1 MSVNNITITGNVIE
15 DENLG
20 LTSLATDTDDAAN
33 PDDNVVLLTFQNN
46 ISTSLGDRLT
56 ALGIYPAETTNPGTT
71 QAAIGI
77 SEDTNIVSTADT
89 NLIFSDIN
97 GAALVGVDSGFKA
110 IDGKEIF
117 LYSDSSN
124 PDIVLGREGSSGG
137 ADPNGTVAFALLL
150 QPTAS
155 GATIWV
161 VQYEALTNPQNG
173 GEDVNTLTLKDLV
186 YVTGSTTTSSSF
198 LIGTKKPGQNYWL
211 PFTSSSG
218 TSTVLVTGLDAS
230 AASPDTVNTSSVG
243 DGSNSQAITP
253 GGALRFDFVTT
264 TGYSTTTN
272 TKDKTFLTDSSL
284 SISTF
289 IEGTGASFDI
299 SQVTPTGKTI
309 NVKIIAQN
317 ESAGT
322 FGSGLGS
329 YTDTAANT
337 VPLTEIKVWTGGI
350 NGTLIADSARAPS
363 LNHGITFGGTA
374 GAPDGTVNNLAVNE
388 TIQILTGSTLFDQ
401 FVVENNNPPK
411 GAGFDILNVTQTQS
425 STSTDHTEVGSH
437 IIFED
442 SVPTASINVVAKTV
456 YEDGLVALD
465 DPTSAT
471 TANGSVTTLFNPGV
485 DTPLTYKLSSDYS
498 SLTSQNLVSGG
509 TPLAYVV
516 SSDGTTLT
524 ATKGS
529 GGPTVFT
536 LTLDTSGTWNFT
548 LSASVDHA
556 PGADDS
562 KQTTIDFGGLVLATD
577 ADGSQAT
584 AALAALAVTVVDDVP
599 ENFTPVPIA
608 SADNI
613 QDAAGST
620 ATKNLTGG
628 ATDPYPTLNIDNHA
642 GADGFGALTFTGT
655 NGSQLTGQLDSGA
668 TGTPLTTADGSA
680 IYLFGFG
687 TGTLTATTDST
698 GVNAA
703 DNVFTITTDPANNQ
717 YTFDMLQAIGNGS
730 RTLFSDFADVP
741 AGDYAWFSL
750 PFNPTTKQPVTPGK
764 SVVFTGKTAGT
775 DTVNPS
781 SIGTG
786 TDAQSVKDGNAIR
799 IDFVN
804 DVHSINTTN
813 DLKSL
818 GTLGYAGH
826 YEVNDSGF
834 TLAQVNGSGGPNAAV
849 DIRLDAYDIAQ
860 GPLAVGGPFPTDSGQ
875 DAITEVKL
883 VTFDS
888 SGNETVLGD
897 FKEDSLGGGAVT
909 KSITAAGKTEA
920 VTVNF
925 GPTGDGSGADVEGL
939 KYIPG
944 VYILATTADG
954 FDRLVATNVD
964 TTYNNAN
971 HSFDVGAVSAGT
983 FVAGT
988 DVNMAFNLALQDYDA
1003 FSSGANLQSGN
1014 LIEASTGTLN
1024 IKLTAPTV

>member
-1 MSVNNITITGNVIE
+1 MSITIFGKVIE

-20 LTSLATDTDDAAN
+20 LTTLATDSDATDS
-33 PDDNVVLLTFQNN
+33 DDNVTLSTFQTN
-46 ISTSLGDRLT
+46 ISSSLGDRLT
-56 ALGIYPAETTNPGTT
+56 ALGIYPDTTTASGTT
-71 QAAIGI
+71 KAIGI
-77 SEDTNIVSTADT
+77 SEDTTIVSTTDQ
-89 NLIFSDIN
+89 NLKFTDSS
-97 GAALVGVDSGFKA
+97 GLALNGVDTGFKA

-124 PDIVLGREGSSGG
+124 PDIVLGRELNST
-137 ADPNGTVAFALLL
+137 GTVAFALLL
-150 QPTAS
+150 QPTS
-155 GATIWV
+155 NGATIWV
-161 VQYEALTNPQNG
+161 VQYEALTNTNPAA
-173 GEDVNTLTLKDLV
+173 GEDANTLNLSDHV
-186 YVTGSTTTSSSF
+186 YVSGSSSSTTTTSF
-198 LIGTKKPGQNYWL
+198 NIGTKKPGQNYWL
-211 PFTSSSG
+211 SFTSSSDV
-218 TSTVLVTGLDAS
+218 TAKVLMTGLDAS
-230 AASPDTVNTSSVG
+230 TSSPDTVNTSSVG
-243 DGSNSQAITP
+243 DGSNTQSITP
-253 GGALRFDFVTT
+253 GGALRFDFVSSFS
-264 TGYSTTTN
+264 GGS
-272 TKDKTFLTDSSL
+272 TKDKAFLTTGSL
-284 SISTF
+284 NTLAYT
-289 IEGTGASFDI
+289 EGTGASFDI
-299 SQVTPTGKTI
+299 SQVTPTGRSV
-309 NVKIIAQN
+309 NVQIIAQN
-317 ESAGT
+317 QTNST
-322 FGSGLGS
+322 FNS
-329 YTDTAANT
+329 TDTSTSTNLVALGDIQ
-337 VPLTEIKVWTGGI
+337 VYR
-350 NGTLIADSARAPS
+350 GTILLADSAIAGAQ
-363 LNHGITFGGTA
+363 NGITFGGTPSA
-374 GAPDGTVNNLAVNE
+374 PNGIVNGLTVGEKVRFTSLSGA
-388 TIQILTGSTLFDQ
+388 QFDQ
-401 FVVENNNPPK
+401 FVVENIMPPGNNP
-411 GAGFDILNVTQTQS
+411 GFDILNVTQTQ
-425 STSTDHTEVGSH
+425 TTTTPTTETQEVGSR

-442 SVPTASINVVAKTV
+442 SVPSASDKTV
-456 YEDGLVALD
+456 TGAVDEDKLSTNLLPDKDGSD
-465 DPTSAT
+465 MAT
-471 TANGSVTTLFNPGV
+471 GSVTTLFNPGV
-485 DTPLTYKLSSDYS
+485 DTPLSYRLSTDTS
-498 SLTSQNLVSGG
+498 SLPTDLV
-509 TPLAYVV
+509 
-516 SSDGTTLT
+516 SDGTAVTYDPVTSNGGVDTLT
-524 ATKGS
+524 AKAGTT
-529 GGPTVFT
+529 TVFT
-536 LTLDTSGTWNFT
+536 LELTEATGVWTFT
-548 LSASVDHA
+548 LLAPVDQE

-562 KQTTIDFGGLVLATD
+562 SVTTIDFSSIVQATD
-577 ADGSQAT
+577 ADGSTAT
-584 AALAALAVTVVDDVP
+584 AALAALTVTVVDDVP

-628 ATDPYPTLNIDNHA
+628 ANDPYPALNIDDHA

-703 DNVFTITTDPANNQ
+703 DDVFTITTDPGNNQ

-730 RTLFSDFADVP
+730 HTLFSDFADVP

-750 PFNPTTKQPVTPGK
+750 PFNPTTKQPVTPGM

-849 DIRLDAYDIAQ
+849 DIRLDAYDVAQ
-860 GPLAVGGPFPTDSGQ
+860 GPLAQGGTFPSDSGQ

-888 SGNETVLGD
+888 SGNETVLADFTGD
-897 FKEDSLGGGAVT
+897 GT
-909 KSITAAGKTEA
+909 KSITSGGKTES
-920 VTVNF
+920 VTFNF
-925 GPTGDGSGADVEGL
+925 APTGDVKGVDVEGL

-944 VYILATTADG
+944 VYILASTADG

-971 HSFDVGAVSAGT
+971 HSFDVGPVSAGT
-983 FVAGT
+983 FVAGS
-988 DVNMAFNLALQDYDA
+988 DVHMAFNLALQDYDA
-1003 FSSGANLQSGN
+1003 FHSVPNTGL
-1014 LIEASTGTLN
+1014 EAGTGTLN
-1024 IKLTAPTV
+1024 INLTAPTV

>member
-1 MSVNNITITGNVIE
+1 MSITIFGKVIE

-20 LTSLATDTDDAAN
+20 LTTLATDSDATDS
-33 PDDNVVLLTFQNN
+33 DDNVTLYTFQTN
-46 ISTSLGDRLT
+46 ISSPLGDRLT
-56 ALGIYPAETTNPGTT
+56 ALGIYPDTTTASGTT
-71 QAAIGI
+71 KAIGI
-77 SEDTNIVSTADT
+77 SEDTTIVSTTDQ
-89 NLIFSDIN
+89 NLRFTDGS
-97 GAALVGVDSGFKA
+97 GLALNGVDSGSKA
-110 IDGKEIF
+110 IDGNEIF
-117 LYSDSSN
+117 LYSDSN
-124 PDIVLGREGSSGG
+124 LDIVLGREGNVDG

-150 QPTAS
+150 QPTSS

-161 VQYEALTNPQNG
+161 VQYEALTNKNPTAS
-173 GEDVNTLTLKDLV
+173 EDLNTLNLSDHV
-186 YVTGSTTTSSSF
+186 YVSGSSSSTTTTSF
-198 LIGTKKPGQNYWL
+198 NIGTKKPGQNYWL
-211 PFTSSSG
+211 SFTSSDG
-218 TSTVLVTGLDAS
+218 TAKVLMTGLDTS
-230 AASPDTVNTSSVG
+230 TSSPDTVNTSSVG
-243 DGSNSQAITP
+243 DGSNTQSITP
-253 GGALRFDFVTT
+253 GGALRFDFVSSFS
-264 TGYSTTTN
+264 GGS
-272 TKDKTFLTDSSL
+272 TKDKAFLTDGSL
-284 SISTF
+284 NTLAYT
-289 IEGTGASFDI
+289 EGTGASFDI
-299 SQVTPTGKTI
+299 SQVTPTGRSV
-309 NVKIIAQN
+309 NVQIIAQN
-317 ESAGT
+317 ETST
-322 FGSGLGS
+322 TTPFGSTETSTSTNLVALGDIQV
-329 YTDTAANT
+329 YR
-337 VPLTEIKVWTGGI
+337 
-350 NGTLIADSARAPS
+350 GTTLLADSAIAGAQ
-363 LNHGITFGGTA
+363 NGITFGGPPSAPNGIVNGLTVGEKVRFTSLS
-374 GAPDGTVNNLAVNE
+374 GA
-388 TIQILTGSTLFDQ
+388 QFDQ
-401 FVVENNNPPK
+401 FVVVNTNPPK
-411 GAGFDILNVTQTQS
+411 GAGFDILNVTQTQ
-425 STSTDHTEVGSH
+425 TTTTPTTETQEVGSH

-442 SVPTASINVVAKTV
+442 SVPTASTSTVAKTV

-471 TANGSVTTLFNPGV
+471 TGTGSVSTLFNPGV
-485 DTPLTYKLSSDYS
+485 DKPLTYGLSSDTS
-498 SLTSQNLVSGG
+498 SLTSQNLESGG
-509 TPLAYVV
+509 HALSYSVDTTT
-516 SSDGTTLT
+516 DTLT
-524 ATKGS
+524 ASYTVGAATT
-529 GGPTVFT
+529 TVFT
-536 LTLDTSGTWNFT
+536 LALTENGANAGDFTFTLD
-548 LSASVDHA
+548 APVDHA
-556 PGADDS
+556 PGASDS
-562 KQTTIDFGGLVLATD
+562 KSTEIDFGSIVQATD
-577 ADGSQAT
+577 ADGSTAT
-584 AALAALAVTVVDDVP
+584 AALAALTVTVVDDVP

-628 ATDPYPTLNIDNHA
+628 ANDPYSALNIDDHA

-703 DNVFTITTDPANNQ
+703 DDVFTITTDPANNQ

-730 RTLFSDFADVP
+730 HTLFSDFADVP

-750 PFNPTTKQPVTPGK
+750 PFNPTTKQPVTPGM

-834 TLAQVNGSGGPNAAV
+834 TLAQVNGSGGPNATV
-849 DIRLDAYDIAQ
+849 DIRLDAYDVVQ
-860 GPLAVGGPFPTDSGQ
+860 GPLAQGGTFPSDSGQ

-888 SGNETVLGD
+888 SGNETVLAD
-897 FKEDSLGGGAVT
+897 FTGTGT
-909 KSITAAGKTEA
+909 KSITSGGKTES
-920 VTVNF
+920 VTFNF
-925 GPTGDGSGADVEGL
+925 APTGDVKGVDVEGL

-944 VYILATTADG
+944 VYILASTADG

-971 HSFDVGAVSAGT
+971 HSFDVGPVSAGT
-983 FVAGT
+983 FIAGS

-1003 FSSGANLQSGN
+1003 YSSGTNLQSGS
-1014 LIEASTGTLN
+1014 LVEASTGTLN
-1024 IKLTAPTV
+1024 INLTAPTV

>member
-1 MSVNNITITGNVIE
+1 
-15 DENLG
+15 
-20 LTSLATDTDDAAN
+20 
-33 PDDNVVLLTFQNN
+33 
-46 ISTSLGDRLT
+46 
-56 ALGIYPAETTNPGTT
+56 
-71 QAAIGI
+71 
-77 SEDTNIVSTADT
+77 
-89 NLIFSDIN
+89 
-97 GAALVGVDSGFKA
+97 
-110 IDGKEIF
+110 
-117 LYSDSSN
+117 
-124 PDIVLGREGSSGG
+124 PDIVLGRETNST
-137 ADPNGTVAFALLL
+137 GTVAFALLL
-150 QPTAS
+150 QPTSS

-161 VQYEALTNPQNG
+161 VQYEALANTKPAL
-173 GEDVNTLTLKDLV
+173 GEDANTLDLSTLV
-186 YVTGSTTTSSSF
+186 YVSGSTTTTSSF
-198 LIGTKKPGQNYWL
+198 LIGTKQPGQNYWL
-211 PFTSSSG
+211 PFNNTTG
-218 TSTVLVTGLDAS
+218 TATVIVTGLDTTKL
-230 AASPDTVNTSSVG
+230 DTVNTSSVG
-243 DGSNSQAITP
+243 DGSDSQSITP

-272 TKDKTFLTDSSL
+272 TKDKTFLTDNSL

-309 NVKIIAQN
+309 SVKIVAQN

-322 FGSGLGS
+322 FSSGPGS
-329 YTDTAANT
+329 YADTTVNT
-337 VPLTEIKVWTGGI
+337 VPLTEIKVWTGGVG
-350 NGTLIADSARAPS
+350 GTLVADSAQAPS

-374 GAPDGTVNNLAVNE
+374 SAPDGTVNNLAVHE

-411 GAGFDILNVTQTQS
+411 GAGFDILNVSQTQS
-425 STSTDHTEVGSH
+425 STQTDTTEVGAH

-442 SVPTASINVVAKTV
+442 SVPTASTSTVAKTV

-471 TANGSVTTLFNPGV
+471 TATGSVSTLFNPGV
-485 DTPLTYKLSSDYS
+485 DKPLTYGLSSDTS
-498 SLTSQNLVSGG
+498 SLTSQNLESGG
-509 TPLAYVV
+509 HALSYSV
-516 SSDGTTLT
+516 DTTTDILT
-524 ATKGS
+524 ASYTVGAATT
-529 GGPTVFT
+529 TVFT
-536 LTLDTSGTWNFT
+536 LALTKNGANAGDFTFTLD
-548 LSASVDHA
+548 APVDHA
-556 PGADDS
+556 PGASDS
-562 KQTTIDFGGLVLATD
+562 KSTEIDFGSIVQATD

-620 ATKNLTGG
+620 ATKYLTGG
-628 ATDPYPTLNIDNHA
+628 ANDPYPALNIDDHA

-668 TGTPLTTADGSA
+668 TGTPLTTAGGSP

-687 TGTLTATTDST
+687 TGTLTATTDPN
-698 GVNAA
+698 GLIAA
-703 DNVFTITTDPANNQ
+703 DDVFTITTDPANNQ

-730 RTLFSDFADVP
+730 HTLFSDFADVP

-750 PFNPTTKQPVTPGK
+750 PFNPTTKQPVTPGM

-834 TLAQVNGSGGPNAAV
+834 TLAQVNGSGGPNATV

-860 GPLAVGGPFPTDSGQ
+860 GSLTPGVGTFPSDSNQ

-888 SGNETVLGD
+888 SGNETLLAD
-897 FKEDSLGGGAVT
+897 FTGSGT
-909 KSITAAGKTEA
+909 KPITSGGKTES

-925 GPTGDGSGADVEGL
+925 DPTGDGNGVDVEGL

-944 VYILATTADG
+944 VYILASTADG

-988 DVNMAFNLALQDYDA
+988 DVSMAFDLALRDA
-1003 FSSGANLQSGN
+1003 DAY
-1014 LIEASTGTLN
+1014 ASAPTSFTEVGTGTLN